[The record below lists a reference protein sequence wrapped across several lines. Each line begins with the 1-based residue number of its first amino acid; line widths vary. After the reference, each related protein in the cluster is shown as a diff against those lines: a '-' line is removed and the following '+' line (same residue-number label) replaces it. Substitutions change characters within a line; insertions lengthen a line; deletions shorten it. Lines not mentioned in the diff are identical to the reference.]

1 MQKSRGKVLTEP
13 FDPSVLPT
21 CRPARPK
28 TCRATKGSEREE
40 EKGKRGRGREPVT
53 ARRPSCDAR
62 GKGEKR
68 TGGRGKEGEGEQ
80 RQGSPGHENPQ
91 RAEGVEEGEG
101 RESNT
106 AETGRRPV
114 WKTTPPS
121 PPSYR
126 RRPRTDKP
134 PLRDP
139 QGHCGPCAG
148 IASLSRPLLA
158 GGQGNRPMDG
168 HLSSYKCSLDQT
180 GVKRTMKQTKK
191 RVTCESV
198 WQT

>member
-1 MQKSRGKVLTEP
+1 MTPPCCQPVGLPDQK
-13 FDPSVLPT
+13 
-21 CRPARPK
+21 PAGPRK
-28 TCRATKGSEREE
+28 EVKGRRKREKEEGGENQSQPGGRHVTQGER
-40 EKGKRGRGREPVT
+40 GKRGRGDEVKKVRGSRDKEAQDMKIHSGVRG
-53 ARRPSCDAR
+53 RR
-62 GKGEKR
+62 K
-68 TGGRGKEGEGEQ
+68 
-80 RQGSPGHENPQ
+80 
-91 RAEGVEEGEG
+91 GEG
-101 RESNT
+101 RESHT

>member
-91 RAEGVEEGEG
+91 RGEGAEEGG
-101 RESNT
+101 RKGEPHGRDRTETSVENYATVASVIQT
-106 AETGRRPV
+106 AAKNGQA
-114 WKTTPPS
+114 PPS
-121 PPSYR
+121 RSSGSLR
-126 RRPRTDKP
+126 
-134 PLRDP
+134 PLRRHSIIVSTII
-139 QGHCGPCAG
+139 GRWSG
-148 IASLSRPLLA
+148 
-158 GGQGNRPMDG
+158 
-168 HLSSYKCSLDQT
+168 
-180 GVKRTMKQTKK
+180 
-191 RVTCESV
+191 
-198 WQT
+198 

>member
-1 MQKSRGKVLTEP
+1 MTPPCCQPVGLPDQK
-13 FDPSVLPT
+13 
-21 CRPARPK
+21 PAGPRK
-28 TCRATKGSEREE
+28 EVKGRRKREKEEGGENQSQPGGRHVTQGER
-40 EKGKRGRGREPVT
+40 GKRGRGDEVKKV
-53 ARRPSCDAR
+53 R
-62 GKGEKR
+62 GSRDKEAQDMKIHSGLRGWRK
-68 TGGRGKEGEGEQ
+68 GKEGRATRQ
-80 RQGSPGHENPQ
+80 RPDGDQCGKLRHRRLRHTDGGQE
-91 RAEGVEEGEG
+91 RA
-101 RESNT
+101 S
-106 AETGRRPV
+106 
-114 WKTTPPS
+114 
-121 PPSYR
+121 
-126 RRPRTDKP
+126 P
-134 PLRDP
+134 PLRGP